1 MHYRSKS
8 RIVFQIFNYTAFTI
22 FTILIL
28 LPFLNAISI
37 SLSDYKFVNNG
48 EVRFWP
54 KGFNLASYDLIVTN
68 KYFLYTL
75 GNTIFLTVVNTLLT
89 IVLALAAGY
98 ALASKHMVGGKVLMN
113 IYLIPMYFSGGLIP
127 FYLVVQNLELR
138 ETYWALILPVVVNV
152 FYIIIFRNSIAAVPA
167 ELAESAEMDGASD
180 LVILSRVIF
189 PVISPMVAAFVIF
202 SAVAFWN
209 EWFNVMLFISDMKMS
224 TLQYWLRGVLTRTFD
239 SFQLFGRDQRVNFK
253 ANEMAAAIVT
263 IIPIVLVYPF
273 LQRYFI
279 HGIIVGAVKG

>member
-1 MHYRSKS
+1 MQYRSNS
-8 RIVFQIFNYTAFTI
+8 RILFQVFNYAAFTAFTL
-22 FTILIL
+22 LIL

-37 SLSDYKFVNNG
+37 SLSDYNFVNNG

-54 KGFNLASYDLIVTN
+54 KGFNLASYNLILTN

-75 GNTIFLTVVNTLLT
+75 GNTIFLTIVNTLLT

-98 ALASKHMVGGKVLMN
+98 ALASKHMVGGKVLMTF
-113 IYLIPMYFSGGLIP
+113 YLIPMYFAGGLIP
-127 FYLVVQNLELR
+127 FYLVVQNLQLR

-152 FYIIIFRNSIAAVPA
+152 FYIIIFRNSIANVPA

-180 LVILSRVIF
+180 LVILSRIIF

-209 EWFNVMLFISDMKMS
+209 EWFNVMLFISDMKRS